1 MEQSFWVGERVMHLS
16 RCSSPGEGRVDAREG
31 SMLTMRV
38 SCVLVSWP
46 PLCYGHARCT
56 RPFSSTVVERSK
68 RGQSDVRTR
77 RSRCPWRSATRLLQR
92 RRPAKAHIVSRVS
105 NGRLNLAG
113 NGWQT
118 GDACRAWSCWELI
131 PDEMGSRQGR
141 EPAVVHPS
149 LRQRLARLRLESGW
163 KRDAEG
169 PHSSLRDPPVA
180 GPRRRRR
187 VVLGKAVHDSTP
199 RKGRGMGGHQL
210 KRNSAPPSI
219 RHPPSQPCTFCVCVE
234 PIRAPA
240 GWLFRFRPVVAEAG
254 RRPLSAVTFSSS
266 PSAGWSVRSGSP
278 WADGNC
284 AGPNIHVYSIPSSFS
299 SGRRKRRGTIHP
311 LSLRIPKGL
320 LQPAPPPDGGHSV
333 LLHRAIARAA
343 HGACATA
350 NTESEA
356 ACRASSAEL
365 LRATLP
371 R

>member
-1 MEQSFWVGERVMHLS
+1 MHLS

-169 PHSSLRDPPVA
+169 PHSSLRDPSVA

-199 RKGRGMGGHQL
+199 SKGRGMGGHQL

-219 RHPPSQPCTFCVCVE
+219 RHPPSQPCSFCVCVE
-234 PIRAPA
+234 PIRAPR
-240 GWLFRFRPVVAEAG
+240 WLALSLPPRCCSGRSQASLCCDIFQQPISRPV
-254 RRPLSAVTFSSS
+254 RPIRLT
-266 PSAGWSVRSGSP
+266 G
-278 WADGNC
+278 ADGNC